1 MKLVNFL
8 MKLQNESVQVELKNG
23 TMVQGTILSVSPT
36 MNINLKDVKMTAV
49 DRTPTALEHM
59 TIRGNQVRMVLL
71 PDELNLDSILSDSVF
86 RPKKKQQQQQ
96 NQPGPQSAP
105 GRAPKRTARAKNR
118 GF

>member
-1 MKLVNFL
+1 MKLVHFL

-23 TMVQGTILSVSPT
+23 TMVQGTVLSVSPT
-36 MNINLKDVKMTAV
+36 MNINLKDVKMTSI
-49 DRTPTALEHM
+49 DRTPTVLEHM

-86 RPKKKQQQQQ
+86 KPKSKK
-96 NQPGPQSAP
+96 
-105 GRAPKRTARAKNR
+105 RAQTDDSSSSSRTPKRTARAKNR